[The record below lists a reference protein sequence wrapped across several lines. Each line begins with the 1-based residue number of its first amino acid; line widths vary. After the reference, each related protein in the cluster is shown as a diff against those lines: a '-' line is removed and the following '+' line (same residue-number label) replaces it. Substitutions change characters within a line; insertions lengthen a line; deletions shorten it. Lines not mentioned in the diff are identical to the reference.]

1 MHYKIPLHLAV
12 WLKQK
17 IITENSGDDAKKL
30 DHSSIAGKNVN
41 RYSYPENG
49 LKVP

>member
-1 MHYKIPLHLAV
+1 MHLAV

-41 RYSYPENG
+41 RYSYPEKWFESP
-49 LKVP
+49 LKN